1 MKTIDASLQSSDN
14 QTVVRIQGAKPD
26 EDFAL
31 RGGGLRC
38 VPTYCS
44 YMSPYTA
51 LSSSRLNQDS
61 SGETKYRL
69 TDSTEAMLDELAHDL
84 RQPLSTIENLA
95 CLLQMNVTDGKAA
108 AYIEQIQDLIEQA
121 NRILDKAQAG
131 LFCAS
136 V

>member
-1 MKTIDASLQSSDN
+1 
-14 QTVVRIQGAKPD
+14 
-26 EDFAL
+26 
-31 RGGGLRC
+31 
-38 VPTYCS
+38 
-44 YMSPYTA
+44 MSPYTA

-95 CLLQMNVTDGKAA
+95 CLLQMNVTDSKAA